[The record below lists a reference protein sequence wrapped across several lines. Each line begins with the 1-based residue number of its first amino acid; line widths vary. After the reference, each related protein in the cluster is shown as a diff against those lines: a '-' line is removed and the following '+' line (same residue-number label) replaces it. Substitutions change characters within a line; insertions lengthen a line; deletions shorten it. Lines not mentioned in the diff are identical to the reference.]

1 MIPVAYQSYFV
12 LIIIFLIFYFI
23 YRDILRPA
31 VSFLLAIMIFL
42 VSGIL
47 NHNEVLA
54 GLANDKI
61 ASIIILILIS
71 AGLRKNYNIEKIF
84 DRIFKK
90 ATTYKSFLFRMMSQV
105 AIISSMINNAPV
117 VALMTP
123 YVFNW
128 GKKNNVAPS
137 KLLIPLSF
145 ATIMGGMLTVIGT
158 STTLLLNGFLSENN
172 IAEIQ
177 WYDLLILG
185 SLVTI
190 TGILFL
196 GFFGPKL
203 LPNHKDVIEKF
214 KQNTREYLVE
224 TWVSQGA
231 DLIGKS
237 VLEAELRNL
246 TGVYLVEII
255 REDNVI
261 SPVNPEEVIRQHDK
275 LIFAGNTTKIV
286 DLVNTNKGLSLPSAE
301 DSAQYTATLEVIECV
316 ISKNSSLVGKI
327 LKDTDFRNRYDAAVV
342 AIHREGEK
350 ITGKIGEMVLNPGD
364 VLLLFGG
371 QNFNERIDLY
381 RDLFV
386 ISRERK
392 EVTSNPNKYFAI
404 GIMAGLIGLLY
415 FFGELAL
422 FPVVLIIYGTMIG
435 FKMVTVRD
443 IKREVDLNLIA
454 ILVFSL
460 ALGQAIIKTDAGN
473 LLADGFIGLLSPFGL
488 VAILLGLVI
497 ITNLL
502 TSLVGNAGAISIAF
516 PLALSITE
524 NLNINGMPFY
534 LALAF
539 SASATFLTPISYQ
552 TNLIIYGP
560 GGYNF
565 KDFFKIGLPVTI
577 IYLTVALAGI
587 IYLYR
592 DMLLH

>member
-1 MIPVAYQSYFV
+1 MIAMAYQSYFV
-12 LIIIFLIFYFI
+12 LFIILLIFYFI
-23 YRDILRPA
+23 YRDMLRPA
-31 VSFLLAIMIFL
+31 VSFLIAILTFL
-42 VSGIL
+42 VTGIL
-47 NHNEVLA
+47 NYNEVLS

-71 AGLRKNYNIEKIF
+71 AGLRKNYNIEKVF

-158 STTLLLNGFLSENN
+158 STTLLLNGFLTENN
-172 IAEIQ
+172 IIEIQ
-177 WYDLLILG
+177 WDDLLVLG
-185 SLVTI
+185 GLVTI
-190 TGILFL
+190 TGVLFL
-196 GFFGPKL
+196 GFFGPSL

-224 TWVSQGA
+224 TWVMSGA
-231 DLIGKS
+231 DLVGKT

-255 REDNVI
+255 REDTII
-261 SPVNPEEVIRQHDK
+261 SPVNPEEIIQQHDR

-286 DLVNTNKGLSLPSAE
+286 DLVNTNMGLSLPDNESAI
-301 DSAQYTATLEVIECV
+301 DHTSSLEVIECV
-316 ISKNSSLVGKI
+316 ISKSSSLVGKI

-371 QNFNERIDLY
+371 QHFNERIDLY

-392 EVTSNPNKYFAI
+392 EVTSNPNKYLAI
-404 GIMAGLIGLLY
+404 GIMAGLISLLY
-415 FFGELAL
+415 FFGEIAL

-435 FKMVTVRD
+435 FRMVTVRD

-473 LLADGFIGLLSPFGL
+473 LLANGFISLLEPFGL
-488 VAILLGLVI
+488 IAILIGLVI
-497 ITNLL
+497 VTNIL

-524 NLNINGMPFY
+524 NLNVDGMPFY

-577 IYLTVALAGI
+577 IYLSVALVGI

-592 DMLLH
+592 DILLV